1 MTIALALVGCSRP
14 PYDLAPVHGT
24 VTLEGKPLSGAKVM
38 FAPVEVGD
46 NPNPGKPAFGL
57 IQDDGSF
64 MLSTYRTNDGAV
76 VGEHWVSIV
85 KLAVKPEENSLASA
99 PPSGGFDR
107 LTLPQKVTVVADSD
121 NQIDLKLTSQDVAR
135 FGVLTRD

>member
-1 MTIALALVGCSRP
+1 
-14 PYDLAPVHGT
+14 
-24 VTLEGKPLSGAKVM
+24 M

-135 FGVLTRD
+135 FGVVTRD